1 MKFSKVAF
9 EEVVSRVLRREIRL
23 ETVSPVAPWPPSGVQ
38 GAAGS
43 VSVFMHRALAGAVF
57 AVGVVDRKVILTAG
71 YSPVLRDF
79 CLEHRADYFD
89 STATAVDADALMR
102 GFNFFLE
109 AVKSGADSDAER
121 FHWICG
127 VEAAELLASLARVH
141 HLFPSANE
149 VFH

>member
-9 EEVVSRVLRREIRL
+9 EELVSRVLRGEIRL
-23 ETVSPVAPWPPSGVQ
+23 ETSAPVAPWPLGQ
-38 GAAGS
+38 GGDSGS
-43 VSVFMHRALAGAVF
+43 VSVFMHRCLAGAVF

-79 CLEHRADYFD
+79 CLEHRVEYFD
-89 STATAVDADALMR
+89 STALAVDADALMR

-109 AVKSGADSDAER
+109 AVKSGADSDAEC

-141 HLFPSANE
+141 HLLPSFNE
-149 VFH
+149 VLH